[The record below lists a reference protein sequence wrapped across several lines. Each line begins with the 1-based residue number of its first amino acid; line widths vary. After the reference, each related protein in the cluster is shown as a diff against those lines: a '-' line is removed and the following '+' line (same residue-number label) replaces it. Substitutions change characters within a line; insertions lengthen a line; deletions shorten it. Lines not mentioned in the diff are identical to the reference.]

1 MNNNGSTTDVEM
13 IFSVSELTEPFLHS
27 QDLRGFLSRVVRVI
41 NHHMRSDVCS
51 IFLYNEEEDHLVLEA
66 TVGLNPQMVGTL
78 TLASGEG
85 LTGLALEELRPI
97 REGRGTDNPYFKSVP
112 ESGEDKFE
120 SFLAVPIIRGIR
132 RVGVLV
138 LQDTKISRFSKSD
151 VRALQAI
158 TAQLATAIE
167 DAMLLITL
175 PEKKKKPPKI
185 AAPPSKLIR
194 GTQVVEGIVLGHAY
208 QVQESSSN
216 ANQPTAQKNSYGGT
230 MEDFDD
236 AIAQTEQQLEQL
248 QKRLEEELAD
258 VASLIFSAHLL
269 MLRDEGFSGEMANLI
284 RNGSAPSQAVN
295 QVADNYIKIFASSNN
310 PRMREKVLDIKDLKH
325 RILENLLSDKS
336 AHGGGY
342 HGQIVITDELL
353 PSELLKL
360 TTQNAAGLVL
370 YGGGVTAHVSV
381 LASSL
386 RIPLICTGDESVL
399 LIPSNTPLILDA
411 IQGTLIIQPDVSATS
426 RVRQLIEDS
435 KGIKEL
441 EKYVKSETRSLDD
454 QRIYLR
460 ATVNLLSD
468 LKLSKRLKAEGI
480 GLYRSEFPF
489 LIRSD
494 FPSEEEQYRI
504 YRQVVNGLDNPVVT
518 LRTLDVGGDKI
529 LSYIPDSDEANPF
542 LGLRSIRFLLENK
555 KVFIGQLKAMIRA
568 SRNKGIRI
576 LFPLISSVDDF
587 DNAKNMVSKSLG
599 FLKRDGLEGYP
610 QPKLGAM
617 IELPSA
623 VELAP
628 ELARAADFLSLG
640 TNDLVQYTLGVDRT
654 NEKVADLFDIRHPAV
669 LRAVKRVS
677 DAAKEASCPLSVCG
691 IMTKDPRTVYYM
703 IGLGIRDFTMEPG
716 TIPGMQ
722 KSVSRMDTRKASEDA
737 EKLSSLGTIKEIHE
751 FTDNLN
757 LSRPDFIGDIS
768 V

>member
-1 MNNNGSTTDVEM
+1 MDDASRTDVEM
-13 IFSVSELTEPFLHS
+13 IFSVRELTEPFLHS
-27 QDLRGFLSRVVRVI
+27 QDIRGFLSRVVHVVSE
-41 NHHMRSDVCS
+41 HMQTDVCS
-51 IFLYNEEEDHLVLEA
+51 IFLYNEEEGHLVLEA
-66 TVGLNPQMVGTL
+66 TVGLNTQMVGIL
-78 TLASGEG
+78 KLELGEG
-85 LTGLALEELRPI
+85 LTGLALRELRPI
-97 REGRGTDNPYFKSVP
+97 REGRGIDNPYFKFVP
-112 ESGEDKFE
+112 ESGEGKYE
-120 SFLAVPIIRGIR
+120 SFLAVPIIRGIH
-132 RVGVLV
+132 RVGVMV
-138 LQDTKISRFSKSD
+138 LQDAKSSRFSKSD

-158 TAQLATAIE
+158 ATQLAATLE
-167 DAMLLITL
+167 DAMLLISL
-175 PEKKKKPPKI
+175 PEKKKLPKGKPL
-185 AAPPSKLIR
+185 ASKLIR
-194 GTQVVEGIVLGHAY
+194 GTQVIEGVAIGRAY
-208 QVQESSSN
+208 QVQESLLSDDHSDTQDN
-216 ANQPTAQKNSYGGT
+216 LYGKTIDDFKN
-230 MEDFDD
+230 
-236 AIAQTEQQLEQL
+236 AIAQTEKQLEEL

-269 MLRDEGFSGEMANLI
+269 MLRDTGFSGEMTNLI
-284 RNGSAPSQAVN
+284 NNGLAPSQAVK
-295 QVADNYIKIFASSNN
+295 QVSDNYIEIFASSGN
-310 PRMREKVLDIKDLKH
+310 PRMREKILDIKDLRH

-336 AHGGGY
+336 TNGGGY
-342 HGQIVITDELL
+342 HDQIVITNELL

-360 TTQNAAGLVL
+360 ATQNAGGLVL
-370 YGGGVTAHVSV
+370 YGSSVTAHISV

-386 RIPLICTGDESVL
+386 RIPIICTNDESVL

-411 IQGTLIIQPDVSATS
+411 IQGTLIVQPDKSATS
-426 RVRQLIEDS
+426 RVRQLIEGS

-441 EKYVKSETRSLDD
+441 EKYVKPETRSLDG

-468 LKLSKRLKAEGI
+468 LVLSKRFKAEGI

-489 LIRSD
+489 LVRSD

-504 YRQVVNGLDNPVVT
+504 YKQVVNGLDNPIVT

-568 SRNKGIRI
+568 SMNKSIRI

-587 DNAKNMVSKSLG
+587 INAKKMVLKSLA
-599 FLKRDGLEGYP
+599 FLKRDGLKVSLPPE
-610 QPKLGAM
+610 LGAL

-623 VELAP
+623 VEMAP
-628 ELARAADFLSLG
+628 ELAKVSDFLSLG

-669 LRAVKRVS
+669 LRAVKRVY
-677 DAAKEASCPLSVCG
+677 DAAEKASCPLSVCG

-716 TIPGMQ
+716 AIPGMQ
-722 KSVSRMDTRKASEDA
+722 KAVSEMDTRKAKEDA
-737 EKLSSLGTIKEIHE
+737 KKLSKLGTIREIHE
-751 FTDNLN
+751 FTNSLKLTLPN
-757 LSRPDFIGDIS
+757 FTGK
-768 V
+768 

>member
-1 MNNNGSTTDVEM
+1 MNDNPSADVEM
-13 IFSVSELTEPFLHS
+13 MFSVNELTEPFLHS
-27 QDLRGFLSRVVRVI
+27 RDIRGFLSRVVHVVS
-41 NHHMRSDVCS
+41 HHMQSDLCS
-51 IFLYNEEEDHLVLEA
+51 IFLYKEEEDLLVLEA
-66 TVGLNPQMVGTL
+66 TVGLNPKMVGTL
-78 TLASGEG
+78 KLASGEG
-85 LTGLALEELRPI
+85 LTGLALKELRPI
-97 REGRGTDNPYFKSVP
+97 REGRGIDNPYFKFVP
-112 ESGEDKFE
+112 ESGEGKFE
-120 SFLAVPIIRGIR
+120 SFLAVPIIRGIH

-138 LQDTKISRFSKSD
+138 LQDMKTSRFSKSD

-158 TAQLATAIE
+158 AAQLAATLE
-167 DAMLLITL
+167 DAMLLISL
-175 PEKKKKPPKI
+175 PEKKKPPKK
-185 AAPPSKLIR
+185 AAPLPSKLIR
-194 GTQVVEGIVLGHAY
+194 GTQVVEGVVLGRAY
-208 QVQESSSN
+208 QVQESDS
-216 ANQPTAQKNSYGGT
+216 QPIGQKNLYGET
-230 MEDFDD
+230 KDDFIN
-236 AIAQTEQQLEQL
+236 AIIQTEQQLEQL
-248 QKRLEEELAD
+248 QTRLEEELAD

-269 MLRDEGFSGEMANLI
+269 MLRDEGFSGEMLNLI
-284 RNGSAPSQAVN
+284 NKGLDPSQAVK

-310 PRMREKVLDIKDLKH
+310 PRMREKVLDIKDLRH

-336 AHGGGY
+336 AHRGGY
-342 HGQIVITDELL
+342 HDQIIITKELL

-360 TTQNAAGLVL
+360 AMQNAAGLIL
-370 YGGGVTAHVSV
+370 YGGGVTAHLSV

-386 RIPLICTGDESVL
+386 RIPLICTSDESVL
-399 LIPSNTPLILDA
+399 LIPSDTLLILDA
-411 IQGTLIIQPDVSATS
+411 IQGTVIVQPDSSATS
-426 RVRQLIEDS
+426 RVRRLIEDS
-435 KGIKEL
+435 RRVEEL
-441 EKYVKSETRSLDD
+441 EKYVKTETRSLDGE
-454 QRIYLR
+454 RIYLR

-489 LIRSD
+489 LVRSD

-504 YRQVVNGLDNPVVT
+504 YKKVVNGLDNPVVT

-568 SRNKGIRI
+568 SKNRRIRI

-587 DNAKNMVSKSLG
+587 NNAKGMVLKSLN
-599 FLKRDGLEGYP
+599 FLKRDGLGGSLL
-610 QPKLGAM
+610 PKLGAM

-623 VELAP
+623 VEMAP
-628 ELARAADFLSLG
+628 ELARVADFLSLG

-716 TIPGMQ
+716 AIPGMQ
-722 KSVSRMDTRKASEDA
+722 KSVSEMDTRKASEDA
-737 EKLSSLGTIKEIHE
+737 EELSCLGTIKEIHE
-751 FTDNLN
+751 FTDALKLN
-757 LSRPDFIGDIS
+757 RPSFTGDIII
-768 V
+768 

>member
-1 MNNNGSTTDVEM
+1 MNDDSTTDVEM
-13 IFSVSELTEPFLHS
+13 IFSVSELTEPFHHS
-27 QDLRGFLSRVVRVI
+27 KDIRGFLSRVVRVI
-41 NHHMRSDVCS
+41 SQHMQTDVCS
-51 IFLYNEEEDHLVLEA
+51 IFLYDEEKNHLVLEA
-66 TVGLNPQMVGTL
+66 TAGLNPQMVGNL
-78 TLASGEG
+78 ILAWGEG
-85 LTGLALEELRPI
+85 LTGLALKELRPI
-97 REGRGTDNPYFKSVP
+97 REDRGIDNPYFKFIP
-112 ESGEDKFE
+112 ESGEGKFE
-120 SFLAVPIIRGIR
+120 SFLAVPIIRGTR
-132 RVGVLV
+132 PVGVMV
-138 LQDTKISRFSKSD
+138 LQDEKSSRFSKSD

-158 TAQLATAIE
+158 AAQLAATLE
-167 DAMLLITL
+167 DAMLLISL
-175 PEKKKKPPKI
+175 PKKKMPK
-185 AAPPSKLIR
+185 AAPPPSRLIR
-194 GTQVVEGIVLGHAY
+194 GTQVVEGVALGRAY
-208 QVQESSSN
+208 QVQESDST
-216 ANQPTAQKNSYGGT
+216 ANQPSAKENLYGKT
-230 MEDFDD
+230 MDDFNN

-284 RNGSAPSQAVN
+284 RNRLDPSQAVK
-295 QVADNYIKIFASSNN
+295 QVTDNYINIFASSSI
-310 PRMREKVLDIKDLKH
+310 PRMKEKVLDIKDLSH

-336 AHGGGY
+336 THGGGY
-342 HGQIVITDELL
+342 QGQIVITNELL

-360 TTQNAAGLVL
+360 VTQNAAGLVL

-386 RIPLICTGDESVL
+386 QIPLICTSDESVL

-411 IQGTLIIQPDVSATS
+411 IQGTLIVQPDNSATS
-426 RVRQLIEDS
+426 RVRQLIEGS
-435 KGIKEL
+435 KGIEEL
-441 EKYVKSETRSLDD
+441 EKHVEPETRSLDG

-489 LIRSD
+489 LVRSD

-504 YRQVVNGLDNPVVT
+504 YKQVVDGLDNPVVT

-568 SRNKGIRI
+568 SKNKRTRI
-576 LFPLISSVDDF
+576 LFPLISSIDDF
-587 DNAKNMVSKSLG
+587 NKAKKMVLKSLES
-599 FLKRDGLEGYP
+599 LKRDGFEGF
-610 QPKLGAM
+610 QLPKLGAM

-628 ELARAADFLSLG
+628 ELAQVADFLSLG

-691 IMTKDPRTVYYM
+691 IMSKDPRTVYYM
-703 IGLGIRDFTMEPG
+703 IGLGIRDFTMVPT

-722 KSVSRMDTRKASEDA
+722 KAVSRMDTQKASEDA
-737 EKLSSLGTIKEIHE
+737 KKLASFGTIKEIHE
-751 FTDNLN
+751 FTDALE
-757 LSRPDFIGDIS
+757 LDHSGSTGDIII
-768 V
+768 

>member
-1 MNNNGSTTDVEM
+1 MSDNPSSEVEM
-13 IFSVSELTEPFLHS
+13 MFSVNELTEPFLHS
-27 QDLRGFLSRVVRVI
+27 RDIRGFLSRVVQVV
-41 NHHMRSDVCS
+41 NHHMKSDVCS
-51 IFLYNEEEDHLVLEA
+51 IFLYEEEEDLLVLEA
-66 TVGLNPQMVGTL
+66 TVGLNPKMVGTL
-78 TLASGEG
+78 KLASGEG
-85 LTGLALEELRPI
+85 LTGLALKELRPI
-97 REGRGTDNPYFKSVP
+97 HEGRGRDNPYFKFIP
-112 ESGEDKFE
+112 ESGEGKFE

-138 LQDTKISRFSKSD
+138 LQDMKTSRFSKSD

-158 TAQLATAIE
+158 AAQLAATLE
-167 DAMLLITL
+167 DAMLLISL
-175 PEKKKKPPKI
+175 PGKKKPPQAAA
-185 AAPPSKLIR
+185 AAPLSTKLIR
-194 GTQVVEGIVLGHAY
+194 GTQVVEGVVLGRAY
-208 QVQESSSN
+208 QVQESGS
-216 ANQPTAQKNSYGGT
+216 QPIAQENLYGET
-230 MEDFDD
+230 IDDFNN
-236 AIAQTEQQLEQL
+236 AIAQTQQQLEQL

-269 MLRDEGFSGEMANLI
+269 MLRDEGFSGEMAILI
-284 RNGSAPSQAVN
+284 NKGLDPSQAVK

-310 PRMREKVLDIKDLKH
+310 PRMREKILDIKDLRH

-336 AHGGGY
+336 AHRGGY
-342 HGQIVITDELL
+342 HDQIIITNELL

-360 TTQNAAGLVL
+360 ATQNAAGLVL

-386 RIPLICTGDESVL
+386 RIPLICTSDESVF
-399 LIPSNTPLILDA
+399 LIPSNTLLILDA
-411 IQGTLIIQPDVSATS
+411 IQGTLIVQPDGAATS
-426 RVRQLIEDS
+426 RVRQFIEDS
-435 KGIKEL
+435 KRIEEL
-441 EKYVKSETRSLDD
+441 ERYVKSETRSFDGE
-454 QRIYLR
+454 RIHLR

-468 LKLSKRLKAEGI
+468 LRLSRRLKAEGV

-489 LIRSD
+489 LVRSD

-504 YRQVVNGLDNPVVT
+504 YKQVVNGLDNPMVT

-568 SRNKGIRI
+568 SKNRNIRI

-587 DNAKNMVSKSLG
+587 NNAKMMVLKSLG
-599 FLKRDGLEGYP
+599 FLKRDGLEGSSL
-610 QPKLGAM
+610 PKLGAM

-623 VELAP
+623 VEMAP
-628 ELARAADFLSLG
+628 ELARVADFLSLG

-716 TIPGMQ
+716 AIPGMQ
-722 KSVSRMDTRKASEDA
+722 RSISEMDTRKATEDA
-737 EKLSSLGTIKEIHE
+737 KKLSSLGTIREIHE
-751 FTDNLN
+751 FTDALQLIHPN
-757 LSRPDFIGDIS
+757 FTET
-768 V
+768 